1 MLTQVTNLT
10 IYILMNSLK
19 LKLDK
24 DTFQYLKIK
33 FDGDIKAMED
43 FVKKTL
49 SKEIERERLD
59 SKKVEKKSIDDNLE
73 SYLKSGKPGSRSYG
87 IKGQGW

>member
-1 MLTQVTNLT
+1 
-10 IYILMNSLK
+10 MNSLK

-33 FDGDIKAMED
+33 FNGDIKAMED
-43 FVKKTL
+43 FAKKTL
-49 SKEIERERLD
+49 TKEIERARLD
-59 SKKVEKKSIDDNLE
+59 PDKAEKKSIDDNQE
-73 SYLKSGKPGSRSYG
+73 IYLKSGKSGSRSYG

>member
-1 MLTQVTNLT
+1 MS
-10 IYILMNSLK
+10 SLK

-33 FDGDIKAMED
+33 FNGDIKAMED
-43 FVKKTL
+43 FVKKILTN
-49 SKEIERERLD
+49 EIERARLD
-59 SKKVEKKSIDDNLE
+59 PNKAEKKSINDNLE
-73 SYLKSGKPGSRSYG
+73 NYLEAGKSGSRSYG

>member
-1 MLTQVTNLT
+1 
-10 IYILMNSLK
+10 MNSLK

-33 FDGDIKAMED
+33 FDGDIKAMEE
-43 FVKKTL
+43 FVKKVLT
-49 SKEIERERLD
+49 KEIERTRLD
-59 SKKVEKKSIDDNLE
+59 PNKVEKKSVDGNLE
-73 SYLKSGKPGSRSYG
+73 NYLKSGESGSRSYG